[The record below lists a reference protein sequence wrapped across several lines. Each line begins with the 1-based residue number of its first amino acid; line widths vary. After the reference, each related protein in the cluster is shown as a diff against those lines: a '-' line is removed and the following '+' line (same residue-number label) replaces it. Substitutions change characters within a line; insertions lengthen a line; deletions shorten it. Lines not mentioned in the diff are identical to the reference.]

1 MADLYRF
8 SEADLEN
15 ELPKLRDSD
24 GEPMKPAERIR
35 LMDDCTL
42 THSWLA
48 GWLPTCLLACLPV
61 YSALQQR
68 QQLNRS
74 AALLAGLANH
84 ALHASPDGRLE
95 RFEEKWKQTLFNG
108 TWGFWPD
115 LDTTLSVAQ
124 SALLI
129 SSLPLF
135 VSLVLRKS

>member
-48 GWLPTCLLACLPV
+48 GWLPTCLLVSASLSTLPFSSDNNSITCAV
-61 YSALQQR
+61 VGRAHESC
-68 QQLNRS
+68 
-74 AALLAGLANH
+74 
-84 ALHASPDGRLE
+84 ASCIAR
-95 RFEEKWKQTLFNG
+95 R
-108 TWGFWPD
+108 
-115 LDTTLSVAQ
+115 
-124 SALLI
+124 
-129 SSLPLF
+129 
-135 VSLVLRKS
+135 

>member
-48 GWLPTCLLACLPV
+48 GWLPTCLLVSASLSTLPF
-61 YSALQQR
+61 SSDNNSIALRRCWQGAARIMRFMHR
-68 QQLNRS
+68 QTV
-74 AALLAGLANH
+74 G
-84 ALHASPDGRLE
+84 
-95 RFEEKWKQTLFNG
+95 
-108 TWGFWPD
+108 
-115 LDTTLSVAQ
+115 
-124 SALLI
+124 
-129 SSLPLF
+129 
-135 VSLVLRKS
+135 